1 MIHWHQTEETYYAL
15 FGENVT
21 ESLRNCIVYDSE
33 IESVYLAG
41 KFGVYSHD
49 EFEVYD
55 RESVCAGNFYIGE
68 VPQRVSEITTGGF
81 PFFRG
86 KITLCKDILLENINT
101 VLKIKGRFLT
111 AKVWV
116 NETFA
121 GEAFFGRYLDISDC
135 AVVGMNRIK
144 VEFLIGNRNLL
155 GPFHHAGTEDFVSP
169 ALFERFDL
177 ADSAKGEFGYRLL
190 YFYLH

>member
-1 MIHWHQTEETYYAL
+1 MYWHQTEETYYAL

-21 ESLRNCIVYDSE
+21 ESLRNCIVYDTE

-55 RESVCAGNFYIGE
+55 RESVCAGNFYSGE

-81 PFFRG
+81 
-86 KITLCKDILLENINT
+86 
-101 VLKIKGRFLT
+101 
-111 AKVWV
+111 
-116 NETFA
+116 
-121 GEAFFGRYLDISDC
+121 
-135 AVVGMNRIK
+135 
-144 VEFLIGNRNLL
+144 
-155 GPFHHAGTEDFVSP
+155 PFHHAGTEDFVSP